1 MPLAERLRDDMKS
14 AMKSGDSFSLGVLRM
29 LSAALQNKGIENRGK
44 GKPEELS
51 DDEAQ
56 AVLQKEMKKRQD
68 AVLLYEQGGRADLAE
83 QEKKE
88 AEFIKKYLPAQMS
101 RAEVEVII
109 ADILSKSNFTGM
121 GDAMKAA
128 MAVLK
133 GRADGKLVGE
143 IIKEKLKA

>member
-1 MPLAERLRDDMKS
+1 MSLIQQLRDEIKS

-68 AVLLYEQGGRADLAE
+68 AVLLYEQGGRADLAGA
-83 QEKKE
+83 EKKE
-88 AEFIKKYLPAQMS
+88 TGIIKKKPPAQTS
-101 RAEVEVII
+101 RPA
-109 ADILSKSNFTGM
+109 
-121 GDAMKAA
+121 
-128 MAVLK
+128 
-133 GRADGKLVGE
+133 
-143 IIKEKLKA
+143 

>member
-1 MPLAERLRDDMKS
+1 MSLIQQLRDEIKS